1 MFYKMQNIFYGWWI
15 VFASFTLFI
24 IASGTA
30 FYGFTAFFNPI
41 SKEMR
46 WGSAAISFAFS
57 LRSVEGGVLQ
67 PLIGFFV
74 ERVGIRKC
82 IISGIV
88 LMGIS
93 LFLISQISTLTNF
106 YIGFVILAIGF
117 TMAAGIAE
125 YTAVANWFHKRRS
138 LALGIITTGW
148 GVSGVM
154 TPIIAIMISYFGW
167 RETLLILCPFILV
180 IGIPLA
186 LIIRDRP
193 ESYGM
198 HPDGIMEIDDS
209 PEATISGKPG
219 QESHAAKSLKTRAFW
234 LLLLYCF
241 FIQFAFSTIPV
252 QEMPHLINVGISEKL
267 AALTMT
273 GYSLISIFGRL
284 GFSWLGD
291 THSKKKLL
299 IIAAAMQAVGFF
311 IYANIRSTW
320 TIIPFI
326 ILYGIGFGATVPLLP
341 AIQADY
347 FGVRS
352 FASVRGLLSIA
363 FAVPGIVAPV
373 FAGWIFDIYHSYT
386 PAFLIF
392 AILAA
397 ISVPVMMMMPKRDIL
412 IAHKTS

>member
-1 MFYKMQNIFYGWWI
+1 MQNIFYGWWI
-15 VFASFTLFI
+15 VFASFTMFI

-41 SKEMR
+41 SKEMK
-46 WGSAAISFAFS
+46 WGSTVISFAFS
-57 LRSVEGGVLQ
+57 LRSVEGGILQ
-67 PLIGFFV
+67 PIIGFFV

-82 IISGIV
+82 IVSGVV
-88 LMGIS
+88 LMGIA
-93 LFLISQISTLTNF
+93 LFLISQISTLTTF

-125 YTAVANWFHKRRS
+125 YTAIANWFHKRRS
-138 LALGIITTGW
+138 LALGIVTAGW

-154 TPIIAIMISYFGW
+154 TPIIAIMIGYFGW
-167 RETLLILCPFILV
+167 RETLMILCPFIVV

-186 LIIRDRP
+186 FIIRDRP

-198 HPDGIMEIDDS
+198 HPDGITEIKYPHEVPVSDGLS
-209 PEATISGKPG
+209 RELTLR
-219 QESHAAKSLKTRAFW
+219 ESVKTRAFW
-234 LLLLYCF
+234 ILLLYCF

-273 GYSLISIFGRL
+273 GFSLVSIIGRL

-291 THSKKKLL
+291 TFSKKKLL
-299 IIAAAMQAVGFF
+299 IIAAALQAVGFF
-311 IYANIRSTW
+311 IYANIRSAW
-320 TIIPFI
+320 MIIPFI
-326 ILYGIGFGATVPLLP
+326 VLYGPGFGATVPLLP

-352 FASVRGLLSIA
+352 FASVRGVLSIA
-363 FAVPGIVAPV
+363 FAVPGIIAPV
-373 FAGWIFDIYHSYT
+373 FAGWIFDQYHSYT

-392 AILAA
+392 AISAALA
-397 ISVPVMMMMPKRDIL
+397 VPVMMLMPKRDI
-412 IAHKTS
+412 